1 MSDQTETP
9 DTADQDAL
17 TSEVVHEDTGFDVE
31 FDGHTYRVRD
41 GQPSPKAIGY
51 IGDYIDTDNGVYAA
65 LFVKEM
71 IGKDGW
77 DEWCE
82 RHTTPQ
88 IQEMLLALNR
98 AFSGNS

>member
-1 MSDQTETP
+1 MSDQNETP

-41 GQPSPKAIGY
+41 GQPSPKALG
-51 IGDYIDTDNGVYAA
+51 YAA
-65 LFVKEM
+65 DFYDNQNSLHAVLFIKEM
-71 IGKDGW
+71 IGKSGW
-77 DEWCE
+77 DLWCE
-82 RHTTPQ
+82 RHESSQ
-88 IQEMLLALNR
+88 IIDMLVALNE